1 MINTKYQGSSTCGFI
16 QKVSYYFSNLFSLCD
31 LDMQWPGTIIEEG
44 HTGIIQVKFGQN
56 PVSNIGD
63 VL

>member
-1 MINTKYQGSSTCGFI
+1 M
-16 QKVSYYFSNLFSLCD
+16 VSYKKSAIISQIYFSLCD

-56 PVSNIGD
+56 PVSNLGD